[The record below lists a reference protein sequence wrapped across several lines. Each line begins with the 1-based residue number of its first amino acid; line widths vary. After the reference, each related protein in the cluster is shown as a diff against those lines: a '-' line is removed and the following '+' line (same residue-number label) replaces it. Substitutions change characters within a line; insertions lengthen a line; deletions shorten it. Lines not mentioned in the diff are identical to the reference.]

1 MKVSGNPTLSSLF
14 RLHTPPL
21 NPPLSHTSSHPLRLS
36 CSFKST
42 KPPKPPSLS
51 ASTMPPTRERVINF
65 GKYKGKMLGTLHS
78 AYLKW
83 VSKNLCA
90 RDFEDWAKL
99 ADQVFD
105 DVVYWDH
112 IEWELAENALN
123 INQRKTDPASDVV
136 SSIKLWR
143 L

>member
-1 MKVSGNPTLSSLF
+1 
-14 RLHTPPL
+14 
-21 NPPLSHTSSHPLRLS
+21 
-36 CSFKST
+36 
-42 KPPKPPSLS
+42 
-51 ASTMPPTRERVINF
+51 MPPARDRVINF
-65 GKYKGKMLGTLHS
+65 GKYKGKMLGTLPS

-83 VSKNLCA
+83 VSKNLRA
-90 RDFEDWAKL
+90 RDFEDWVKL

-105 DVVYWDH
+105 NAVYWDQ

-123 INQRKTDPASDVV
+123 INRRKTDPASDVF